1 MAVSGSD
8 IRRPWVSS
16 KAPNALPR
24 FAPSA
29 RFDLE
34 LELGAIFGTDSFGP
48 VTVDEANQ
56 MIFGYVLLNDW

>member
-1 MAVSGSD
+1 MGQLKGPKD
-8 IRRPWVSS
+8 
-16 KAPNALPR
+16 ALPR

-34 LELGAIFGTDSFGP
+34 LELGAIVCTDSFVP
-48 VTVDEANQ
+48 VTVDEADQ